1 MSKGYSGYSAIS
13 PQNQI
18 SSICLN
24 SLPPSTDPLYQ
35 ETPKSTFSKAMKS
48 CPKKKIPNFKELLQE
63 ENLYLITECMWI
75 FEPDNLLVT
84 GNGTIKI
91 GDFSLS
97 QVFEL
102 EMGIYLSAPKTEKC
116 SEDGEN
122 SRLGYGLS
130 SMQGWRA
137 TMEDAHVSKLRPTDF
152 EEWRSFSLVRYPD
165 KFKCDHMLYTLEQD
179 IRHDFEEDIDPD

>member
-1 MSKGYSGYSAIS
+1 MAPYKQLSNRNAAS
-13 PQNQI
+13 PE
-18 SSICLN
+18 
-24 SLPPSTDPLYQ
+24 Y
-35 ETPKSTFSKAMKS
+35 
-48 CPKKKIPNFKELLQE
+48 
-63 ENLYLITECMWI
+63 CMGI

-84 GNGTIKI
+84 GNGTVKI

-97 QVFEL
+97 QVFEGTTHAPCRILGLITRFIQISFGLNDCVFDIPWFKL

-137 TMEDAHVSKLRPTDF
+137 TMEAAVCYHSIL
-152 EEWRSFSLVRYPD
+152 
-165 KFKCDHMLYTLEQD
+165 H
-179 IRHDFEEDIDPD
+179 